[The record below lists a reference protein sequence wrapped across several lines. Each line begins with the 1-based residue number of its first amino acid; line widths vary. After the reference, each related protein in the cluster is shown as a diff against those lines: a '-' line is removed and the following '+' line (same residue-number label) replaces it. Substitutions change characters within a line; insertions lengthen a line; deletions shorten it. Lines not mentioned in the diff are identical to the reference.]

1 MVRERIFMAV
11 KSLHNEKTDALFKV
25 ILSLNDIDEC
35 YAFFEDLC
43 TVKEVLALSQRLAVA
58 DRLEAGCSYHQT
70 IDATGACSAT
80 ISRVKTCL
88 DYGAGGYRMILDR
101 IDTQE
106 GV

>member
-1 MVRERIFMAV
+1 M
-11 KSLHNEKTDALFKV
+11 SLKHTEQTDALFRAV
-25 ILSLNDIDEC
+25 LSLRSVEEC
-35 YAFFEDLC
+35 YRFFEDLC

-80 ISRVKTCL
+80 ISRVKSCL

-101 IDTQE
+101 IGTEE
-106 GV
+106 GA

>member
-1 MVRERIFMAV
+1 MSLRHSKQTDELFRAV
-11 KSLHNEKTDALFKV
+11 LALRSV
-25 ILSLNDIDEC
+25 EEC
-35 YAFFEDLC
+35 YRFFEDLC

-58 DRLEAGCSYHQT
+58 SHLDAGCSYHQT

-80 ISRVKTCL
+80 ISRVKACL

-101 IDTQE
+101 IGAEE